1 MGVRSSPLGCSPDV
15 QPDLLEPTLETIM
28 RILLFVLIVV
38 YAGGV
43 WKFWQGFHRT
53 SFERGIGN
61 QIALSLMW
69 PVLYIGNKSYRQNF
83 TKALKGR

>member
-1 MGVRSSPLGCSPDV
+1 
-15 QPDLLEPTLETIM
+15 M